1 MRVVLLGGDLN
12 AYSVAISF
20 HAAFG
25 VKSTAFCRYRCG
37 ITGVSSIIDVHIEP
51 NILDDAVGT
60 AALLS
65 FAKGMSERPFLVPCG
80 DWYVDFLERN
90 RDALDEH
97 YHFLIPPREVY
108 ASVHDKASF
117 YSLLEKATL
126 PYPKTTVL
134 SQEDLSL
141 GHLLSIGEYPAVLKP
156 SDSVAYYAHP
166 FSEMQKVY
174 FPKNPKEAMDISEKI
189 YASGYSGKLILQERI
204 GTKEEPAVSKTL
216 TLFLDREGRVRRGAL
231 GEALIEESA
240 AGARGNYAAILSRP
254 PDALTCRLI
263 SFLERIGYIG
273 IANFDLL
280 TFKGKTYIL
289 ELNARQGRSCDYLRA
304 CGISLAQF
312 LVDAIGKRMIETDLT
327 SRISLWH
334 AVPFR
339 AVVRRVSAENRALLL
354 SLRRRGRAVS
364 PFAYEGERLTLKR
377 CLYLPV
383 HAVRRTMALKEERKK
398 KA

>member
-25 VKSTAFCRYRCG
+25 VKSTVFCRYRCG
-37 ITGVSSIIDVHIEP
+37 ITGVSSILDVHIEP
-51 NILDDAVGT
+51 NILDDTVGT
-60 AALLS
+60 AVLLG
-65 FAKGMSERPFLVPCG
+65 FAQGMSERPFLVPCG

-90 RDALDEH
+90 RDALEGH
-97 YHFLIPPREVY
+97 YHFLIPPLEIY
-108 ASVHDKASF
+108 EAVHDKAYF
-117 YSLLEKATL
+117 YALLEKAGL

-141 GHLLSIGEYPAVLKP
+141 AGLLSVGSYPAVLKP

-189 YASGYSGKLILQERI
+189 FASGYGGKLILQEHI

-216 TLFLDREGRVRRGAL
+216 TLLSDREGRVRRGAL
-231 GEALIEESA
+231 GEVLIEESA
-240 AGARGNYAAILSRP
+240 VGARGNYAAILSRP
-254 PDALTCRLI
+254 PDALTCRLV
-263 SFLERIGYIG
+263 SFLERLGYVG
-273 IANFDLL
+273 VANFDIL
-280 TFKGKTYIL
+280 TYKGNPYVL

-304 CGISLAQF
+304 CGVSLAQF

-327 SRISLWH
+327 SRISFWH

-339 AVVRRVSAENRALLL
+339 AVTCRVSAENRALLL

-364 PFAYEGERLTLKR
+364 PFSYEGERLTLKR

-383 HAVRRTMALKEERKK
+383 HAVRRMMALKEERKK